1 MGKVVVAA
9 RLPGRIDEILAGHR
23 VVAPAAGE
31 AELPRARLVE
41 ELRDADG
48 LLALLKLRVD
58 DALLDGAPKLRVVA
72 NYAVGYD
79 NVDLAATARR
89 GIVVTNTPGVL
100 TDATADLTMALMLAA
115 ARRLPEGAAMIRDG
129 RWHGWE
135 PEQLPAMDLDG
146 AQLGVLGLGRIGQ
159 AVARRARGFGMR
171 VVYAQPRPAA
181 AEVAA
186 ALEARA
192 VGVDELFATSDVVT
206 LHCPLSPVT
215 RHLVNAARLAA
226 MKPRAVL
233 VNTARGAIVDEAALV
248 AALAGG
254 ALGGVGLDVF
264 EDEPRVH
271 PGLIACA
278 RAVLMPHLG
287 SSTVGARTA
296 MAETAARSI
305 ADVLAGRRPAHVV
318 GGDAVAV
325 HER

>member
-9 RLPGRIDEILAGHR
+9 RLPGRIGEILAGHT
-23 VVAPAAGE
+23 VVGPPDGA

-48 LLALLKLRVD
+48 LLALLSLRID
-58 DALLDGAPKLRVVA
+58 DALLDGAPRLRVVA

-79 NVDLAATARR
+79 NVDLAATKRR
-89 GIVVTNTPGVL
+89 GVVVTNTPGVL
-100 TDATADLTMALMLAA
+100 TDATADLTLALMLAA

-135 PEQLPAMDLDG
+135 PEQLPAMDLAG
-146 AQLGVLGLGRIGQ
+146 AQLGIVGLGRIGQ
-159 AVARRARGFGMR
+159 AVARRARGFGLEI
-171 VVYAQPRPAA
+171 VYAQPRPAPPA
-181 AEVAA
+181 VAE
-186 ALEARA
+186 ALGARQ
-192 VGVDELFATSDVVT
+192 VGLDELVAGSDIVT
-206 LHCPLSPVT
+206 LHCPLSPAT
-215 RHLVNAARLAA
+215 RHLMNAARLAA

-233 VNTARGAIVDEAALV
+233 VNTARGPIVDEAALV
-248 AALAGG
+248 VTLERGH
-254 ALGGVGLDVF
+254 LLGVGLDVF

-271 PGLIACA
+271 PGLVACS

-305 ADVLAGRRPAHVV
+305 ADVLAGRTPAHVV
-318 GGDAVAV
+318 GA
-325 HER
+325 

>member
-9 RLPGRIDEILAGHR
+9 RLPGRIDELLAGHT
-23 VVAPAAGE
+23 VVGPRAGE

-48 LLALLKLRVD
+48 LLALLKLRID

-89 GIVVTNTPGVL
+89 GVVVTNTPGVL

-115 ARRLPEGAAMIRDG
+115 ARRLGEGAAMIREG

-135 PEQLPAMDLDG
+135 PEQLPALDLPG
-146 AQLGVLGLGRIGQ
+146 AQLGVVGLGRIGQ

-171 VVYAQPRPAA
+171 IVYAQPRRAA
-181 AEVAA
+181 AEVEA
-186 ALEARA
+186 ALEARH
-192 VGVDELFATSDVVT
+192 VSVDELVASSDIVT
-206 LHCPLSPVT
+206 LHCPLSPAT
-215 RHLVNAARLAA
+215 RHLMNGARLAA

-233 VNTARGAIVDEAALV
+233 VNTARGPIVDEAAL
-248 AALAGG
+248 AETLARGH
-254 ALGGVGLDVF
+254 LLGVGLDVF
-264 EDEPRVH
+264 EDEPRV
-271 PGLIACA
+271 PAALVASP
-278 RAVLMPHLG
+278 RAILMPHLG
-287 SSTVGARTA
+287 SSTPGTRAA

-318 GGDAVAV
+318 
-325 HER
+325 ER